1 MSATRTELLAHEL
14 ERFGL
19 AQAEASALSSEIVTQ
34 HPLAHRIGVKSLTQ
48 RVSRHGLAPDE
59 ASHLA
64 LAVWGLERLW
74 LGACFQ
80 DLLEALRLAE
90 VDHAQAYPAC
100 IDARRL
106 WTAAGETDPVMAQ
119 EEFLLRWLMCSVSL
133 IALGALL
140 LHLGI

>member
-1 MSATRTELLAHEL
+1 LAHEL

-19 AQAEASALSSEIVTQ
+19 DEAQANALSCEVVAQ
-34 HPLAHRIGVKSLTQ
+34 HPLAHRIGVQSLAR
-48 RVSRHGLAPDE
+48 RVTRHGLGPDE

-64 LAVWGLERLW
+64 LALWGLERLW

-80 DLLEALRLAE
+80 DLLEALRRAE
-90 VDHAQAYPAC
+90 VEYAEAYPAC

-106 WTAAGETDPVMAQ
+106 WSAAGETGPIMAQ

-133 IALGALL
+133 ITLGALL

>member
-1 MSATRTELLAHEL
+1 MATTRTELLAHEL

-19 AQAEASALSSEIVTQ
+19 DAAQANALSCEVVAQ
-34 HPLAHRIGVKSLTQ
+34 HPLAHRIGVHELTQ
-48 RVSRHGLAPDE
+48 RVSRDGLGPDE
-59 ASHLA
+59 ANHLA
-64 LAVWGLERLW
+64 LALWGLERLW

-90 VDHAQAYPAC
+90 VDHAKAYPAC

-106 WTAAGETDPVMAQ
+106 WSAAGEAAPVMAQ
-119 EEFLLRWLMCSVSL
+119 DEFLLRWLACSVSL
-133 IALGALL
+133 IALGAML